1 MSKYTFEY
9 YTRVDWVPTITTI
22 AAPTVAQL
30 NAGTALATL
39 LTKDG
44 LQTPNNQNMVDNTSL
59 AERFDAQ
66 LVGSFGGPITLK
78 LKRDNDGTDAAW
90 NLFEWGENGFVVIRR
105 GLAYDAAWAAAQK
118 AEVYPAQAHEP
129 VMDNTAANA
138 QQTFTVMLAVTAQPN
153 LRATVAA

>member
-9 YTRVDWVPTITTI
+9 YTRVSWVPTITVV

-30 NAGTALATL
+30 NAGTDMSTL

-44 LQTPNNQNMVDNTSL
+44 LSTPNSQNMVDNSGL
-59 AERFDAQ
+59 HERFDAQ
-66 LVGSFGGPITLK
+66 IVGSFGGPITLK

-90 NLFEWGENGFVVIRR
+90 NLFDWGEVGFVVIRR

-129 VMDNTAANA
+129 VMDNSAANA
-138 QQTFTVMLAVTAQPN
+138 QQTFTVMLAVTAQPS